1 MDNFSSLWNI
11 EYHISHRPKL
21 KSMDTMLF
29 VVTCGYFYLSVL
41 QCDSYEA
48 QGYEVAGF
56 CAHVFTSG
64 KSSMAKQQDY

>member
-1 MDNFSSLWNI
+1 
-11 EYHISHRPKL
+11 
-21 KSMDTMLF
+21 MDTMLF